1 MTRSASA
8 SNGPG
13 VVRSLTPF
21 LDPLPIPPRRVIA
34 EPTRLTV
41 RLQTAMHQYHS
52 GLPPSRVWTYDGHLP
67 GPTIEVRRGV
77 PVEVQWDN
85 RLEGTLPV
93 TVVRAPRFEVD
104 GLPVQCAPG
113 RSGGVPDADAVAL
126 PGFSVT
132 APARRSH
139 PCDERWL
146 DGEPRAPR
154 SVDTR
159 HLPERPACRDALV
172 PRPRH
177 GRDPVQRVC
186 RPRRVVDR
194 ARRAGARAGSAR
206 RPTPRGAVAACRPE
220 LRCRLRRSPD
230 RRAAA
235 QDRP

>member
-1 MTRSASA
+1 MMTRSASA

-93 TVVRAPRFEVD
+93 TVVVRPLRGGQVA
-104 GLPVQCAPG
+104 VQCAPG
-113 RSGGVPDADAVAL
+113 RSGGVPDADAWRYPASRSSTCGSLTHATSDGWTENLAL
-126 PGFSVT
+126 PVS
-132 APARRSH
+132 RRH
-139 PCDERWL
+139 
-146 DGEPRAPR
+146 
-154 SVDTR
+154 
-159 HLPERPACRDALV
+159 HPERPACRDV
-172 PRPRH
+172 WYHDRD
-177 GRDPVQRVC
+177 GRDQFSVYAGLAG
-186 RPRRVVDR
+186 VDR
-194 ARRAGARAGSAR
+194 ARRARAGAGSAEGPHSVLLR
-206 RPTPRGAVAACRPE
+206 RPE
-220 LRCRLRRSPD
+220 LMSSTVAD
-230 RRAAA
+230 RQAVA